1 MCVCVCVCVCV
12 CGLGFVVTGVEES
25 LTDFTALP
33 NCRLILITA
42 PMQPSNTYIT
52 NNSSTNA
59 FI

>member
-1 MCVCVCVCVCV
+1 MCVCVCV